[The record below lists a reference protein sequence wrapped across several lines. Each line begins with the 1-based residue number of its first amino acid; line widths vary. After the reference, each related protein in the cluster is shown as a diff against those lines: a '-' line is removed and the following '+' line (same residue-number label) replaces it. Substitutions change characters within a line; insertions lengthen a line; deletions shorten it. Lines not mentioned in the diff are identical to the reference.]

1 MCVTVCMPLADS
13 LHHVLRE
20 YGLVRPVSV
29 DADGRFISHTVSASR
44 LSGQG
49 SHRRRRRQANQHGE
63 TNEETNSEQDHLR
76 HKETIFYNVTVFGQ
90 EFHLRLRLNSR
101 LVAPGAKVEWLEDD
115 NQTHSEPLLPSD
127 CLYVGYVTNVQD
139 TSVAISNCD
148 GLVSYLLSYIKHH
161 CMMCACECVRACAC
175 VCVRVCACVCVCVC
189 VHLYSYLCEGRFEF

>member
-1 MCVTVCMPLADS
+1 MFVPVCVPLTDS
-13 LHHVLRE
+13 LQHVLRE

-29 DADGRFISHTVSASR
+29 DADGGFLSHAISASR

-63 TNEETNSEQDHLR
+63 TDEEQDHLR
-76 HKETIFYNVTVFGQ
+76 HKETLFYNVTVFGQ

-148 GLVSYLLSYIKHH
+148 GLVSSLLYRIKHLLH
-161 CMMCACECVRACAC
+161 D
-175 VCVRVCACVCVCVC
+175 
-189 VHLYSYLCEGRFEF
+189 VHLVG

>member
-1 MCVTVCMPLADS
+1 M
-13 LHHVLRE
+13 
-20 YGLVRPVSV
+20 
-29 DADGRFISHTVSASR
+29 DADGHFLTHAVSASR

-49 SHRRRRRQANQHGE
+49 SHRRRRRQANQQGE
-63 TNEETNSEQDHLR
+63 TDHLR
-76 HKETIFYNVTVFGQ
+76 LRETLFYNVTVFGQ

-148 GLVSYLLSYIKHH
+148 GLVS
-161 CMMCACECVRACAC
+161 
-175 VCVRVCACVCVCVC
+175 
-189 VHLYSYLCEGRFEF
+189 